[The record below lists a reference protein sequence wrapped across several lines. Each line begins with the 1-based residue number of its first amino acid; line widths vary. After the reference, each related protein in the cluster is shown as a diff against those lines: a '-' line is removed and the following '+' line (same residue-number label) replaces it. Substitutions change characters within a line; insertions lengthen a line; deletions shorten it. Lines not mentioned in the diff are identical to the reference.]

1 MDYYKQKLF
10 IPQIDQEEKIIG
22 KIERWEAH
30 EKGILHMAFDVAV
43 FYEGK
48 IICQH
53 RKHPLYNGVI
63 DFTAT
68 SHPYYQ
74 DDTLQ
79 DMVEGVYSTLKRE
92 WNIDRNELV
101 YPPKHIGKIYYKSSD
116 GKFIEHEVC
125 HFYVSEIQSL
135 PKVNFEYAYGYS
147 LMTVEELKSKLPLS
161 KALAPWIQE
170 ALNKNLL

>member
-1 MDYYKQKLF
+1 MF
-10 IPQIDQEEKIIG
+10 
-22 KIERWEAH
+22 A
-30 EKGILHMAFDVAV
+30 
-43 FYEGK
+43 
-48 IICQH
+48 
-53 RKHPLYNGVI
+53 
-63 DFTAT
+63 AT
-68 SHPYYQ
+68 SHPNYQ

-92 WNIDRNELV
+92 WNIERDELI

-125 HFYVSEIQSL
+125 YFYVSEIKSL

-161 KALAPWIQE
+161 KAIAPWIQE